1 MSDVGLIILAAGASV
16 RMGTPKQLL
25 RYREQ
30 SLIGHV
36 VQVANASVCQPI
48 IVVLGAYS
56 ERIKPEINSE
66 QVHIVENPFLA
77 EGISSSIRV
86 GIEAL
91 NVIKKEAKAVV
102 LMVCDQPFISPQ
114 LINQLVEVHET
125 TLKPIVASQ
134 YANTLGVPALFN
146 RSLFAKLTTLSGTD
160 GARQVIK
167 KYLGEVLA
175 IPFPEGVFDLDTPD
189 DYEQLYAKV
198 PTLNVLIGR
207 VGMNSSC

>member
-25 RYREQ
+25 RYGEQ
-30 SLIGHV
+30 SLIGHIV
-36 VQVANASVCQPI
+36 EVANASVCHPI

-56 ERIKPEINSE
+56 ELIKPEINSE
-66 QVHIVENPFLA
+66 QVHIVENPLFG

-86 GIEAL
+86 GIKAL
-91 NVIKKEAKAVV
+91 NLINKEAKAVV

-134 YANTLGVPALFN
+134 YTNTLGVPALFN
-146 RSLFAKLTTLSGTD
+146 RTLFAKLTTLSGTD
-160 GARQVIK
+160 GARQIIK

-175 IPFPEGVFDLDTPD
+175 IPFSEGGFDLDIPD
-189 DYEQLYAKV
+189 DYEQL
-198 PTLNVLIGR
+198 LIKNRTGF
-207 VGMNSSC
+207 

>member
-25 RYREQ
+25 RYGEQ

-36 VQVANASVCQPI
+36 VDVANASVCHPI

-56 ERIKPEINSE
+56 ELIKPEIKSE
-66 QVHIVENPFLA
+66 QVHIVENPLCG

-86 GIEAL
+86 GIESL
-91 NVIKKEAKAVV
+91 NIIKKEAKAVV

-114 LINQLVEVHET
+114 LINKLVEVHET

-146 RSLFAKLTTLSGTD
+146 RTLFAKLTALSGTD

-175 IPFPEGVFDLDTPD
+175 IPFPEGGFDLDTPD
-189 DYEQLYAKV
+189 DYEQLLLKK
-198 PTLNVLIGR
+198 
-207 VGMNSSC
+207 NSE

>member
-1 MSDVGLIILAAGASV
+1 MSDVGLIILAAGAST

-25 RYREQ
+25 RYGEQ
-30 SLIGHV
+30 SLIGHI
-36 VQVANASVCQPI
+36 VQVANASVCHPI

-56 ERIKPEINSE
+56 ELIKPEINSE
-66 QVHIVENPFLA
+66 QVYVMENPLFG

-91 NVIKKEAKAVV
+91 NLIKKEAKAVV

-146 RSLFAKLTTLSGTD
+146 RTLFAKLTRLSGTD
-160 GARQVIK
+160 GARQIIK
-167 KYLGEVLA
+167 KSLGEVLA

-189 DYEQLYAKV
+189 DYEQL
-198 PTLNVLIGR
+198 LIKNGT
-207 VGMNSSC
+207 GF

>member
-25 RYREQ
+25 RYGEQ
-30 SLIGHV
+30 SLIGHIV
-36 VQVANASVCQPI
+36 EVANASVCHPI

-66 QVHIVENPFLA
+66 EVHIVENPLFG

-91 NVIKKEAKAVV
+91 NLINKEAKAVV

-146 RSLFAKLTTLSGTD
+146 RTLFAKLTRLSGTD
-160 GARQVIK
+160 GARQIIK

-175 IPFPEGVFDLDTPD
+175 IPFSEGVFDLDTPD
-189 DYEQLYAKV
+189 DYEQL
-198 PTLNVLIGR
+198 LIKNGT
-207 VGMNSSC
+207 GF

>member
-1 MSDVGLIILAAGASV
+1 MSDVGIIILAAGAST

-25 RYREQ
+25 RYGEQ
-30 SLIGHV
+30 SLIGHI
-36 VQVANASVCQPI
+36 VQVAIASVCHPI

-56 ERIKPEINSE
+56 ELIKPEINSE
-66 QVHIVENPFLA
+66 QVYVMENPLFG

-91 NVIKKEAKAVV
+91 NLIKKEAKAVV

-146 RSLFAKLTTLSGTD
+146 RTLFAKLTRLSGTD
-160 GARQVIK
+160 GARQIIK
-167 KYLGEVLA
+167 KSLGEVLA

-189 DYEQLYAKV
+189 DYEQL
-198 PTLNVLIGR
+198 LIKNGT
-207 VGMNSSC
+207 GF

>member
-1 MSDVGLIILAAGASV
+1 MSDVGLIILAAGAST

-25 RYREQ
+25 RYGEQ
-30 SLIGHV
+30 SLIGHI
-36 VQVANASVCQPI
+36 VQVAIASVCQPI
-48 IVVLGAYS
+48 IIVLGAYA
-56 ERIKPEINSE
+56 ERIKLEINSE
-66 QVHIVENPFLA
+66 QVHIIENSLFSQ
-77 EGISSSIRV
+77 GMSTSIRV

-91 NVIKKEAKAVV
+91 NVINKEAKAVV

-146 RSLFAKLTTLSGTD
+146 RALFAKLTTLSGTE
-160 GARQVIK
+160 GARHIIK
-167 KYLGEVLA
+167 KYLQEVLA

-189 DYEQLYAKV
+189 DYEQLLLKIEEEFRSQNG
-198 PTLNVLIGR
+198 LNP
-207 VGMNSSC
+207 S

>member
-25 RYREQ
+25 RYGEQ
-30 SLIGHV
+30 SLIGHIV
-36 VQVANASVCQPI
+36 EVANASVCHPI
-48 IVVLGAYS
+48 IVVLGPYS

-66 QVHIVENPFLA
+66 EVHIVENPLFG

-86 GIEAL
+86 GIQAL
-91 NVIKKEAKAVV
+91 NLINKEAKSVV

-114 LINQLVEVHET
+114 LINQLVEVYET

-146 RSLFAKLTTLSGTD
+146 RTLFAKLTTLSGTD
-160 GARQVIK
+160 GARQIIK

-175 IPFPEGVFDLDTPD
+175 IPFSEGVFDLDTPD
-189 DYEQLYAKV
+189 DYEQL
-198 PTLNVLIGR
+198 LIKNGT
-207 VGMNSSC
+207 VF

>member
-1 MSDVGLIILAAGASV
+1 MSDVGLIILAAGAST

-25 RYREQ
+25 RYGEQ

-36 VQVANASVCQPI
+36 VEAAIASVCHPI
-48 IVVLGAYS
+48 IVVLGAYA

-66 QVHIVENPFLA
+66 QVHIVENPLLG
-77 EGISSSIRV
+77 EEISTSIRV

-91 NVIKKEAKAVV
+91 NVINKEAKAVV

-134 YANTLGVPALFN
+134 YANTLGVPALFH
-146 RSLFAKLTTLSGTD
+146 STLFAKLTRLSGTD

-167 KYLGEVLA
+167 KYLQKVLA
-175 IPFPEGVFDLDTPD
+175 IPFPEGLFDLDTPD
-189 DYEQLYAKV
+189 DYEQL
-198 PTLNVLIGR
+198 LIK
-207 VGMNSSC
+207 NQTAF